1 MKNEVFRLDY
11 PEPNPIL
18 SKDSESRV
26 ERQMKNEVFR
36 YNKAGIKKDRT
47 KERIP
52 LSCHINK
59 MKKRL
64 FINLFEFLYQLLCT
78 QV

>member
-1 MKNEVFRLDY
+1 
-11 PEPNPIL
+11 
-18 SKDSESRV
+18 
-26 ERQMKNEVFR
+26 MKNEVFR

-59 MKKRL
+59 MKKTVIYKSLRVSL
-64 FINLFEFLYQLLCT
+64 STALHAGLKQRPYRRDQSAEWPELP
-78 QV
+78 